1 MKKAIAI
8 TSLLAAVTLTSCNE
22 KVTEV
27 QESIKT
33 TESAIVEKKEELTNK
48 ADAISDIVTS
58 GATNISSGVTS
69 EITNMAQEIESA
81 LIPGESITKEVSYA
95 SPAGTDSMKVTLVT
109 SGEVIK
115 SVEIVPM
122 PTHEF
127 SKKHQENFAK
137 AIGAEV
143 IGKKKSE
150 LNLSAVAGASLT
162 TDAFM
167 KFVQAN

>member
-58 GATNISSGVTS
+58 
-69 EITNMAQEIESA
+69 
-81 LIPGESITKEVSYA
+81 
-95 SPAGTDSMKVTLVT
+95 
-109 SGEVIK
+109 
-115 SVEIVPM
+115 
-122 PTHEF
+122 
-127 SKKHQENFAK
+127 
-137 AIGAEV
+137 
-143 IGKKKSE
+143 
-150 LNLSAVAGASLT
+150 
-162 TDAFM
+162 
-167 KFVQAN
+167 